1 MARARAD
8 FPNLDYGLWRLNNE
22 NILSPESELE
32 VFQKL
37 EAKPAQKSSVAD
49 PERFAADPD
58 PALQADAD
66 PDPKFV

>member
-32 VFQKL
+32 VFQNEMMVRVL
-37 EAKPAQKSSVAD
+37 FDDRLFP
-49 PERFAADPD
+49 
-58 PALQADAD
+58 QA
-66 PDPKFV
+66 